1 MPKTH
6 KIFFCA
12 EIRVYARKARKGRN
26 LILRILQNKS
36 DKTDRKEGAMEVMGN
51 EYTKLV
57 VLDLITN
64 KEIAVVTDREITTA
78 NPEIVVKLTP
88 AYGGNK

>member
-1 MPKTH
+1 
-6 KIFFCA
+6 
-12 EIRVYARKARKGRN
+12 
-26 LILRILQNKS
+26 
-36 DKTDRKEGAMEVMGN
+36 MEVMGN

-57 VLDLITN
+57 VLDLSTN
-64 KEIAVVTDREITTA
+64 KKIAVVTDREITTA

>member
-1 MPKTH
+1 
-6 KIFFCA
+6 
-12 EIRVYARKARKGRN
+12 
-26 LILRILQNKS
+26 
-36 DKTDRKEGAMEVMGN
+36 MEVMGN

-57 VLDLITN
+57 VLDLSTN

-88 AYGGNK
+88 AYGGNE